1 MENNICP
8 VTGLQIMRRPEWSSL
23 KLTPD
28 FSVTFKQVGDQVL
41 SIELSGAVGK
51 LGIQKLFE
59 IKAELFQSFF
69 ENNHAVVEIVNYNHQ
84 IINFPRDE
92 ARQYITE
99 TKIASFSNIVKGI
112 VFYQVKED
120 INSSIFISELKAF
133 NAAFY
138 HTKKNYQKAILHS
151 LTYLRYFETTPTQS
165 IVVPHQWSRKFNNFS
180 IIVENRS
187 GKIIHVSFVGKI
199 ELSDVEAV
207 YLMIKNA
214 IEYLDFSFNNFFII
228 LGLKDLAR
236 ISRKV
241 QEEILK
247 YIFKLTSDYSR
258 IYKFYFYGVNRF
270 FRMAINIAFK
280 QNSLPYSKFFNTLDD
295 AIENINF
302 NRLTKADQI
311 NPVSDLSIKDNID
324 ELHHQVININLNQS
338 SNKTHGSSPGINN
351 PFKPVFDAITIV
363 KKDLKSLFEQHSRSE
378 KINLTRFKISEAVN
392 SSADFMEMYQ
402 KIHLSL
408 KEIIDATNFYIAL
421 YDKESDSVYFPYVVD
436 EHSLTG
442 KVIIKDVS
450 QSQLYTCQV
459 IQSEKPLMVRESK
472 NQIIKNQSTQLC
484 HDASVW
490 MGVPFIMQ
498 NEVGGVIAVQ
508 SYSDPDLHGQSDL
521 ELLTQISN
529 QIGIA
534 IERKRGEI
542 RIQESENK
550 YRKLVD
556 ENKNIF
562 FSTDNRGYCHYISP
576 EIESVSGYE
585 MEEIMGMLSITQIHP
600 RSEEYQEIWPDPQR
614 KRYQEKRFR
623 FTDIIHVEDR
633 QATIDVIKRSID
645 NLEPYFVEYR
655 IVKKDGTYNWVQEQG
670 RVICDESGEK
680 SIDGIIF
687 DIQEQKFAEEI
698 YLTLF
703 EISDAVNVSLD
714 LQELFKTIHQSLSR
728 IINVNNFYIALY
740 DEETQKIS
748 FPYFV
753 DEKDSKIAGI
763 NISEKNS
770 LTVSVLKTGEA
781 RLITKVEDLN
791 QNELLMG
798 TMAEIWL
805 GVPLKVK
812 DQVIGVMA
820 TQSYEN
826 PNLYSERDVKIFN
839 SVSDQVALAID
850 RKMTNDELARS
861 REKFRFSNEINRT
874 LFIISNAV
882 STTYDLNEL
891 YKTIHQVL
899 SNIMDV
905 TNFCIAINNKSRDA
919 IELPYNIN
927 EKDEIDSEIS
937 AAHKKETLIY
947 HVIKTGKTLLITAD
961 EIKLKIKQNGIGH
974 RGNLAQQWLG
984 VPLKVKNEITGVIL
998 VQSFDDPNK
1007 YGERDIKILT
1017 SVSDHI
1023 ATAIERKR
1031 ANDGIKEAKA
1041 QAESINDELLKV
1053 NDRLEETI
1061 LKAETATNS
1070 KSEFLANMSHE
1081 IRTPM
1086 NAIMGFTSL
1095 ALERG
1100 DKKNQFEYLLKI
1112 QSAGSTLLGIV
1123 NDILDFSKIEAGKL
1137 DLEKTDFILDDIL
1150 DTISDMFATKA
1161 LDKNL
1166 EFVININS
1174 DVPHQILGDPLRLRQ
1189 ILINLVSN
1197 AIKFTDEGE
1206 VILKIEVTKKLEAS
1220 VNICFSIIDSGV
1232 GIKKEQ
1238 ASKLFTPFAQADNS
1252 TTRKYGGTG
1261 LGLAICERLVSIM
1274 AGKIWLEPNEKG
1286 GSTFNFIIDFVV
1298 PEVSEEIAVFELPEE
1313 LLNKKILIIDDSHY
1327 SSLFINEILQDLGL
1341 RIIFFQSGSEAY
1353 EALLKEP
1360 DIELA
1365 IINWENKGLS
1375 GIETASKIHG
1385 NSQFKKLPII
1395 MMANITREEISN
1407 QLNQNNIDIILT
1419 KPINRFHLLEA
1430 ILESFN
1436 KELSV
1441 AKKHP
1446 EKDLPVAQLEKRVN
1460 RDAHVLLVEDNIINQ
1475 QVATEVLKSARIK
1488 VSIAN
1493 NGQEA
1498 IEQVKEN
1505 KFDAVLMDIQMPV
1518 LDGYQATQKIREI
1531 PQFKSL
1537 PIIAMTAYAMKGDRE
1552 HCLEAGMNDYITKP
1566 IELDVFFNILS
1577 RWLPNQKINRLL
1589 ETPEKSN
1596 DTNKLEKK
1604 TEVDALQN
1612 KIPAIDIKIALSR
1625 VGGNVSLLKKLL
1637 REFHKD
1643 YCHIGEKILSGIQQQ
1658 QYSTS
1663 KKQLHA
1669 LKGLT
1674 GNLAALEVNSLITQL
1689 EESIANHSEEIIE
1702 EKLKAFLLSYDQLM
1716 NSLSFLKSSQEP
1728 QPLVTQ
1734 ENDYLS
1740 QVRFL
1745 QMLYELVVDNDLEAE
1760 EYFQLFKEQFPGVEF
1775 EELISNIGK
1784 HISDFNFDLAEKH
1797 IMALA
1802 KTMKVSLNQPFDE
1815 I

>member
-8 VTGLQIMRRPEWSSL
+8 VTGLQIISKPEWSSSR
-23 KLTPD
+23 LTSD

-41 SIELSGAVGK
+41 SIEMFGSAGRI
-51 LGIQKLFE
+51 GIQKLF
-59 IKAELFQSFF
+59 KKKFELFQSFF
-69 ENNHAVVEIVNYNHQ
+69 ENNQAVVEIINYNHQ

-92 ARQYITE
+92 ARQYIKE
-99 TKIASFSNIVKGI
+99 KKIASFSNNVKGI
-112 VFYQVKED
+112 VFYHLKEN
-120 INSSIFISELKAF
+120 INSSIFVSELKAF

-138 HTKKNYQKAILHS
+138 HAKRNYQKTILHS
-151 LTYLRYFETTPTQS
+151 LTYLRYFETTPSQS
-165 IVVPHQWSRKFNNFS
+165 IVVPQQWSRKFNNFTVN
-180 IIVENRS
+180 IENFN
-187 GKIIHVSFVGKI
+187 GKIIHISFVGKI
-199 ELSDVEAV
+199 DLSDVEAV
-207 YLMIKNA
+207 FLMVQNS
-214 IEYLDFSFNNFFII
+214 IEYLDFSFNNFFIVF
-228 LGLKDLAR
+228 GLKGLAR

-247 YIFKLTSDYSR
+247 DIIKLTSDYSK

-280 QNSLPYSKFFNTLDD
+280 QNSLPYSKFFKTLDD

-311 NPVSDLSIKDNID
+311 NKESDLSVEDNIN

-338 SNKTHGSSPGINN
+338 SNDVHGSRPGINN

-378 KINLTRFKISEAVN
+378 KINLTLFKISEAVN
-392 SSADFMEMYQ
+392 SSVDIMEMYQ

-408 KEIIDATNFYIAL
+408 KEIIDTTNFYIAL
-421 YDKESDSVYFPYVVD
+421 YDKDSDSVYFPYVVD
-436 EHSLTG
+436 EHPPTG
-442 KVIIKDVS
+442 KMIIKDVS

-459 IQSEKPLMVRESK
+459 IQTEKPMIVRENK
-472 NQIIKNQSTQLC
+472 NPSIKNQSSQLC
-484 HDASVW
+484 HVASVW
-490 MGVPFIMQ
+490 MGVPFTMQ
-498 NEVGGVIAVQ
+498 NEVGGIIAVQ
-508 SYSDPDLHGQSDL
+508 SYSDPDLYGQSDL

-542 RIQESENK
+542 RLQESENK
-550 YRKLVD
+550 YRKLVE

-562 FSTDNRGYCHYISP
+562 FSTDIRGYCNFISP
-576 EIESVSGYE
+576 EIENVSGYE
-585 MEEIMGMLSITQIHP
+585 MEEIIGMSSITQIHP
-600 RSEEYQEIWPDPQR
+600 KNKDYQEFWPDPQR
-614 KRYQEKRFR
+614 KSYQEKKFR

-645 NLEPYFVEYR
+645 SLEPYFVEYR
-655 IVKKDGTYNWVQEQG
+655 IVKKDGTYNWVLEQG

-680 SIDGIIF
+680 YIDGIIF

-703 EISDAVNVSLD
+703 EISNAVNISLD

-740 DEETQKIS
+740 DQKTQEIT

-753 DEKDSKIAGI
+753 DEKDSNISTI
-763 NISEKNS
+763 NISENNS
-770 LTVSVLKTGEA
+770 LTLSVLKTGETQ
-781 RLITKVEDLN
+781 LITKAEDLN
-791 QNELLMG
+791 QNKLFIG
-798 TMAEIWL
+798 STAEIWL

-812 DQVIGVMA
+812 DQVMGVMA

-861 REKFRFSNEINRT
+861 REKFRFSNEINKSLYKISSAASSSHSLDELYGSIHQSLNNIIEAPNFYIALYDEMRDSLTFPYCIDEVDGSYGIIHNVKKTTSLSAEVIRTGKPLLINEDAIRKKNDSKEFKFVQMGSTPKIWLGVPLKIDNRITGVIAVQSYKNKALYNEKHIDILVTVSDRIAIAINRKKNEEALIKSEKQFRFANEINRT

-882 STTYDLNEL
+882 NTTYDLNEL

-899 SNIMDV
+899 SNIIDV
-905 TNFCIAINNKSRDA
+905 TNFCIAINNKKRNA

-927 EKDEIDSEIS
+927 EKDEITSEIS
-937 AAHKKETLIY
+937 AADKKETLIH
-947 HVIKTGKTLLITAD
+947 HVIKTGKALLISGD
-961 EIKLKIKQNGIGH
+961 EIKLKIKQNNIGH
-974 RGNLAQQWLG
+974 HGTLAQQWLG

-1031 ANDGIKEAKA
+1031 ANDAIKEAKA
-1041 QAESINDELLKV
+1041 QAESINNELSKV

-1061 LKAETATNS
+1061 LKAEAATNS

-1100 DKKNQFEYLLKI
+1100 SKKNQFEYLLKI
-1112 QSAGSTLLGIV
+1112 QSAGSTLLGII

-1137 DLEKTDFILDDIL
+1137 DLEKTNFILDDIV

-1161 LDKNL
+1161 LDKNI

-1206 VILKIEVTKKLEAS
+1206 VIIKIEVIKKLEAS
-1220 VNICFSIIDSGV
+1220 VNICFSVIDSGV

-1261 LGLAICERLVSIM
+1261 LGLAICERLVNIM
-1274 AGKIWLEPNEKG
+1274 DGKLWLEPNEKG
-1286 GSTFNFIIDFVV
+1286 GSTFSFTIDFVL
-1298 PEVSEEIAVFELPEE
+1298 PETSQEMAAFELPEE

-1327 SSLFINEILQDLGL
+1327 SSRYINEIFNNLGL
-1341 RIIFFQSGSEAY
+1341 KTMSFQSGLEAY

-1375 GIETASKIHG
+1375 GMETASKIHG

-1395 MMANITREEISN
+1395 MMANIAREEISSE
-1407 QLNQNNIDIILT
+1407 LNQNNIDIILT
-1419 KPINRFHLLEA
+1419 KPINRFHLLDA
-1430 ILESFN
+1430 ILRSFD
-1436 KELSV
+1436 KELS
-1441 AKKHP
+1441 ATQKQP
-1446 EKDLPVAQLEKRVN
+1446 EVDMTVVQLEKRVK

-1475 QVATEVLKSARIK
+1475 QVAT
-1488 VSIAN
+1488 
-1493 NGQEA
+1493 
-1498 IEQVKEN
+1498 
-1505 KFDAVLMDIQMPV
+1505 
-1518 LDGYQATQKIREI
+1518 
-1531 PQFKSL
+1531 
-1537 PIIAMTAYAMKGDRE
+1537 
-1552 HCLEAGMNDYITKP
+1552 
-1566 IELDVFFNILS
+1566 
-1577 RWLPNQKINRLL
+1577 
-1589 ETPEKSN
+1589 
-1596 DTNKLEKK
+1596 
-1604 TEVDALQN
+1604 
-1612 KIPAIDIKIALSR
+1612 
-1625 VGGNVSLLKKLL
+1625 
-1637 REFHKD
+1637 
-1643 YCHIGEKILSGIQQQ
+1643 
-1658 QYSTS
+1658 
-1663 KKQLHA
+1663 
-1669 LKGLT
+1669 
-1674 GNLAALEVNSLITQL
+1674 
-1689 EESIANHSEEIIE
+1689 
-1702 EKLKAFLLSYDQLM
+1702 
-1716 NSLSFLKSSQEP
+1716 
-1728 QPLVTQ
+1728 
-1734 ENDYLS
+1734 
-1740 QVRFL
+1740 
-1745 QMLYELVVDNDLEAE
+1745 
-1760 EYFQLFKEQFPGVEF
+1760 
-1775 EELISNIGK
+1775 
-1784 HISDFNFDLAEKH
+1784 
-1797 IMALA
+1797 
-1802 KTMKVSLNQPFDE
+1802 
-1815 I
+1815 